1 MERYGAAQANTAAR
15 QEASDT
21 LRRAAVAK
29 DAARRQE
36 EAKRAKEAADAAEA
50 KKRDENRKARKRARR
65 EAQSAEAERQK
76 KAADENREENERR
89 AAVEAA
95 KAAEEKKR
103 KQEKLARK
111 RAEAATAA
119 AASQAAAEAR
129 AAELER
135 QRKKE
140 ARRVVLRH
148 VPTQARP
155 WDVNC
160 ALMPLHP
167 GRILDFGVGEGTA
180 WVEFWTAEEAQ
191 AFHRVVTETDQF
203 VILDKT
209 IKAASI
215 YLGRA
220 KVPEGP
226 GLISRCLLIT
236 ARTEFLEGK
245 ARMFPV
251 VIEKLA
257 MKGFTTRPITGEE
270 EELPK
275 GRYIVAGYASV
286 AVAQSAKEAL
296 GKHFPELAVSY
307 TRDDC
312 EKVVSR
318 AQDDAEAGSE
328 SNEKDSNSWW
338 KLGPVELIII
348 ALFLV
353 VDIYMD
359 KNKDKSSA
367 KDVQQKREDQ

>member
-1 MERYGAAQANTAAR
+1 MERYGAAQATTAAR
-15 QEASDT
+15 QEASDA
-21 LRRAAVAK
+21 LRRAAVAR
-29 DAARRQE
+29 DAARRHE

-50 KKRDENRKARKRARR
+50 KKRDEERKARRRARR
-65 EAQSAEAERQK
+65 EAQRAEAERQK
-76 KAADENREENERR
+76 KAAEENREENERR

-95 KAAEEKKR
+95 KAAEEKK
-103 KQEKLARK
+103 KQEELARK
-111 RAEAATAA
+111 KAEAANAATAA
-119 AASQAAAEAR
+119 RKAAVEAR

-148 VPTQARP
+148 VPIWARP
-155 WDVNC
+155 WDVIC
-160 ALMPLHP
+160 ALMPLRP

-180 WVEFWTAEEAQ
+180 WVEFWTAEQAQ
-191 AFHRVVTETDQF
+191 AFHRVVTETERF

-215 YLGRA
+215 YSGRA

-226 GLISRCLLIT
+226 GLITRCLFIT
-236 ARTEFLEGK
+236 ARTEFLDGE
-245 ARMFPV
+245 ASMFPV
-251 VIEKLA
+251 VMKKLA
-257 MKGFTTRPITGEE
+257 MKGFTARPITGEE
-270 EELPK
+270 EVLPK
-275 GRYIVAGYASV
+275 GRSIVAGYASV
-286 AVAQSAKEAL
+286 AVAQSAKAAL
-296 GKHFPELAVSY
+296 EKHFPELAVSY

-318 AQDDAEAGSE
+318 AEDDAEAGSE

-353 VDIYMD
+353 VDMYMD

-367 KDVQQKREDQ
+367 KDVQQKKEDQ

>member
-15 QEASDT
+15 QEASDA

-29 DAARRQE
+29 DAARRHE

-50 KKRDENRKARKRARR
+50 KKRDEERKARRRARR
-65 EAQSAEAERQK
+65 EAQRAEAERQK
-76 KAADENREENERR
+76 KAAEEKRKEDERS

-95 KAAEEKKR
+95 KAGEEKKK
-103 KQEKLARK
+103 KQEELARK
-111 RAEAATAA
+111 KAEAASAGAA
-119 AASQAAAEAR
+119 KNAAAEAR
-129 AAELER
+129 AAELEK

-148 VPTQARP
+148 VPTRARL
-155 WDVNC
+155 WDVIC
-160 ALMPLHP
+160 ALAPLYP

-191 AFHRVVTETDQF
+191 AFHRVVTETERF

-236 ARTEFLEGK
+236 ARTEFLGGQ

-286 AVAQSAKEAL
+286 AVAQSAKAAL
-296 GKHFPELAVSY
+296 GKYFPELAVSY
-307 TRDDC
+307 TRDPC
-312 EKVVSR
+312 EKVISG

-328 SNEKDSNSWW
+328 SSEKESDSWF
-338 KLGPVELIII
+338 GPTY
-348 ALFLV
+348 F
-353 VDIYMD
+353 IYMPMAVVLVIVLD
-359 KNKDKSSA
+359 RNKDKSSA
-367 KDVQQKREDQ
+367 KDGQQKREDQ

>member
-1 MERYGAAQANTAAR
+1 MQRYGAAQANTAA
-15 QEASDT
+15 QQQASDA
-21 LRRAAVAK
+21 LRRAAAAK
-29 DAARRQE
+29 DAARRDE
-36 EAKRAKEAADAAEA
+36 EAKRAREAADAAEA
-50 KKRDENRKARKRARR
+50 KKRDEDRKARKWARR
-65 EAQSAEAERQK
+65 EAQKAEAERQK
-76 KAADENREENERR
+76 KAAEENRVEDERR

-95 KAAEEKKR
+95 KAAEEKK
-103 KQEKLARK
+103 KQEELARK
-111 RAEAATAA
+111 NAEAANAA
-119 AASQAAAEAR
+119 AAARKTAVEAR

-148 VPTQARP
+148 VPIWARP
-155 WDVNC
+155 WDVIC
-160 ALMPLHP
+160 ALMPLRP

-180 WVEFWTAEEAQ
+180 WVEFWTADEAQ
-191 AFHRVVTETDQF
+191 AFHRTVTETERF

-236 ARTEFLEGK
+236 ARTEFLDGE
-245 ARMFPV
+245 ASMFPV
-251 VIEKLA
+251 VMKKLA
-257 MKGFTTRPITGEE
+257 MKGFTVQPITGQEE
-270 EELPK
+270 DLPK

-286 AVAQSAKEAL
+286 AAAQSAKAAL
-296 GKHFPELAVSY
+296 EKHFPELAVSY

-312 EKVVSR
+312 EKVISR

-328 SNEKDSNSWW
+328 NNEKESSSWSD
-338 KLGPVELIII
+338 LGPVELIII

-353 VDIYMD
+353 VAIYKDI
-359 KNKDKSSA
+359 NKDKSSA